1 LTHGALGS
9 GDDTET
15 GRPVRDHEE
24 EQRVDPQGHWFGVG
38 NARPSKTLE
47 LQNHRSNRLRV
58 LAQGPLSG
66 LTIWEN
72 AMTEA
77 FATTAA
83 GRSASFLLGRKLDS
97 IPFSVYHLQ
106 VILVLGAVGFVEG
119 YDLALGGSLLVLAKE
134 PLHLTAEQIRWLAVA
149 PTLLIVVGA
158 FIAAAMS
165 DRVSRKIVMQIGVI
179 ASTAFTL
186 LIPVAQTGTQL
197 VVIRMLTGLG
207 IGFALSAPFPIAAE
221 LMPAQHRR
229 TYGAI
234 YEVMLASAFTL
245 LPFVGFVLADNP
257 IGFRLIALPGG
268 LALGI
273 VPLLVH
279 FGLPESPRWYLSR
292 GEPQAAADTVNRIIA
307 RGGGRV
313 APLTVAELA
322 SARQSTRDELPPFT
336 ALFRPGQLRWTIV
349 GILCSTAASTAYYC
363 SAILLPKAL
372 IDQGA
377 VVTLSFGLATLLFM
391 VTIPGKFFTGFIME
405 IIGRRWTITY
415 CLGGAI
421 PGLALMGLAH
431 RTGDYATV
439 AMTAGAIIT
448 GLTVLSSFSAVR
460 VYLSEQFPTALRGRG
475 HFFGEATARLFAG
488 VVTPYLLEPYTGSA
502 TIFFGTIAVIVA
514 IGACVPLLF
523 GKETVGQLE
532 MVTEAVPEPGK
543 A

>member
-1 LTHGALGS
+1 VAL
-9 GDDTET
+9 
-15 GRPVRDHEE
+15 
-24 EQRVDPQGHWFGVG
+24 
-38 NARPSKTLE
+38 
-47 LQNHRSNRLRV
+47 
-58 LAQGPLSG
+58 
-66 LTIWEN
+66 
-72 AMTEA
+72 
-77 FATTAA
+77 
-83 GRSASFLLGRKLDS
+83 
-97 IPFSVYHLQ
+97 
-106 VILVLGAVGFVEG
+106 ILVLGAVGFVEG

-134 PLHLTAEQIRWLAVA
+134 PLHLTPEQIRWLVA
-149 PTLLIVVGA
+149 APILLIVIGA
-158 FIAAAMS
+158 FAAAAIS
-165 DRVSRKIVMQIGVI
+165 DRLSRKTVMQIGVI
-179 ASTAFTL
+179 SSTFLTL
-186 LIPVAQTGTQL
+186 LIPLAQTGTQL
-197 VVIRMLTGLG
+197 LVIRVLTGFG

-245 LPFVGFVLADNP
+245 LPFVGFVLAGNP
-257 IGFRLIALPGG
+257 NGFRLIALPGG

-292 GEPQAAADTVNRIIA
+292 GEPQAAVDTVNRIIA
-307 RGGGRV
+307 RSGGRV
-313 APLTVAELA
+313 PPLTLA
-322 SARQSTRDELPPFT
+322 ALGTALQTAREALPPIS
-336 ALFRPGQLRWTIV
+336 ALFRPGQLRWTVV
-349 GILCSTAASTAYYC
+349 GILCSAAASTAYYC

-377 VVTLSFGLATLLFM
+377 AVSLSFGLSTLLFM

-415 CLGGAI
+415 CFAGAI
-421 PGLALMGLAH
+421 PGLALMAVAH
-431 RTGDYATV
+431 RSGEYATV

-448 GLTVLSSFSAVR
+448 GLTVLSSFTAVR

-488 VVTPYLLEPYTGSA
+488 VLVPYFVEPYTGSA
-502 TIFFGTIAVIVA
+502 TIFFGTIAVVVT

-532 MVTEAVPEPGK
+532 MVTEALPAPIK